1 MRTGAVRWA
10 AWKSVGA
17 ILVLLIAAGNSVPAL
32 AKCEIKK
39 VAELPITME
48 GLRPTIAVEFNGKP
62 ASLVVDSGAFYS
74 SISAAAA
81 AEYGLK
87 LSPAPFGLRVQG
99 IGGYI
104 DMSVTT
110 VKDFGLIGATLHN
123 VEFLVGGTEVSGG
136 SGLLG
141 QNLLQR
147 FDVEYDFA
155 HGAIR
160 LFKTEGCGKSLLAYW
175 NAPGQPYSV
184 LGING
189 IDPHNPH
196 TTGDAYVNGKEIR
209 VIFDTGAYNS
219 VLSLK
224 AAERAGVKLDS
235 PGVVEAGYS
244 FGLGRGRVKSYIAH
258 FDSFKIGDSEEIKNT
273 RLRIGDI
280 GFTDNDMLLGSDF
293 FVSHRIFVSNR
304 EHKMFITYNGGPVFN
319 LKVQQVVAPA
329 PGGTAAPGTSVPAS
343 PSAAAPDDAGT
354 AGAAGAG
361 LAAAGMGAA
370 GTGGGG
376 TGGGGTGGGGPTG
389 GGAPPKGDDADAPRD
404 AAGFARRGAGF
415 AARRDFSAALADLSK
430 ACELKPDE
438 PEYFYRRALVYL
450 QTGQVTPALADLDHA
465 IEIRGDFLPAYLPRA
480 EIHWQQKDL
489 AAANADFDSVDRLAP
504 KQADVRLE
512 LANIYERLEKFPAS
526 IAQYDL
532 WIDSHGDDVRLAGAL
547 GGRCLA
553 YALENQNLAQALNDC
568 GKALKR
574 GDKHYPDYGLLYA
587 DRGMVYLRQGNYDK
601 AISDFNDAL
610 KLAPKAARALYG
622 RALAEARKNDVKE
635 SAADIAAARSIA
647 PQLPEHYERLGI
659 AP

>member
-1 MRTGAVRWA
+1 MHTSALRWS
-10 AWKSVGA
+10 AWKTVGA
-17 ILVLLIAAGNSVPAL
+17 ILGILIAAGAAVPAL

-39 VAELPITME
+39 VAELPITMD
-48 GLRPTIAVEFNGKP
+48 GLRPTLAVQFNGKP
-62 ASLVVDSGAFYS
+62 ASLVVDSGAFFS
-74 SISAAAA
+74 SISPAAA

-99 IGGYI
+99 IGGYV

-123 VEFLVGGTEVSGG
+123 VEFLVGGSEVGGG

-141 QNLLQR
+141 QNLLEK

-160 LFKTEGCGKSLLAYW
+160 LFKTEGCGKALLAYW
-175 NAPGQPYSV
+175 NTPGQPYSV
-184 LGING
+184 LGINS

-196 TTGDAYVNGKEIR
+196 TTGNAYVNGKEIR
-209 VIFDTGAYNS
+209 VMFDTGANNS

-235 PGVVEAGYS
+235 PGVVEAGFSY
-244 FGLGRGRVKSYIAH
+244 GLGRARVKSYLAH

-273 RLRIGDI
+273 RLRIGEI
-280 GFTDNDMLLGSDF
+280 GFSDNDMLLGSDF

-304 EHKMFITYNGGPVFN
+304 EHRMFITYNGGPVFN
-319 LKVQQVVAPA
+319 LKVQLATAPA
-329 PGGTAAPGTSVPAS
+329 PGATAAPGAMAAPGA
-343 PSAAAPDDAGT
+343 SAAAAPGDSGSSGPAGASAPDAAASSAAPT
-354 AGAAGAG
+354 AGAAGS
-361 LAAAGMGAA
+361 
-370 GTGGGG
+370 GTAGGGV
-376 TGGGGTGGGGPTG
+376 P
-389 GGAPPKGDDADAPRD
+389 ANGDGADAPRD
-404 AAGFARRGAGF
+404 AAGLARRGAGF
-415 AARRDFSAALADLSK
+415 AARRDFAAALADFSK
-430 ACELKPDE
+430 ACELEPDE

-450 QTGQVTPALADLDHA
+450 QTGAVPPALADLDHA
-465 IEIRGDFLPAYLPRA
+465 LQVREDFLPAYLPRA

-489 AAANADFDSVDRLAP
+489 AAANADLGSVDRLAP

-512 LANIYERLEKFPAS
+512 LARVYERLEKFPAS

-532 WIDSHGDDVRLAGAL
+532 WIDSHGDDARLVGAL

-568 GKALKR
+568 GKALRR
-574 GDKHYPDYGLLYA
+574 GDKQFPDYGLLYA
-587 DRGMVYLRQGNYDK
+587 NRGLVYLRQGNYDK
-601 AISDFNDAL
+601 AIGDFNDAL
-610 KLAPKAARALYG
+610 KLSPKTARALYG
-622 RALAEARKNDVKE
+622 RGVAEARKNAIKE

-647 PQLPEHYERLGI
+647 PQLPDHYQRLGI